1 MEETTEQKL
10 NRVLDKLDKL
20 LDEKNGVKVSGNGIL
35 AGNTE
40 KTNEILDKIQK
51 FCYFLEKRQTE
62 MFEFM
67 KTNKS

>member
-1 MEETTEQKL
+1 MEKETEKKL
-10 NRVLDKLDKL
+10 NALIDKLDKL

-51 FCYFLEKRQTE
+51 FLYFMEKRQTE
-62 MFEFM
+62 MFEWM
-67 KTNKS
+67 KANK